1 MNFFITGTD
10 TGVGKTYVTKVLLE
24 SLRADGYDAVGYKPV
39 ACGDRDDAYILAAAS
54 GDLPVEEVNPLWLAT
69 PAAPWV
75 AAKLENRSIF
85 PQDLIDGYRKLAD
98 EHEIVLVEGAG
109 GWEVP
114 ITENFSMSDL
124 AAVLNIPVCVVVANR
139 LGAINH
145 SVLTCKA
152 IQARGITLAG
162 IILNHLVDEL
172 DIPMIANKSTIPA
185 LAKTPLLCE
194 IIHQQDWVDHDWIT
208 EQ

>member
-10 TGVGKTYVTKVLLE
+10 TGVGKTYITKVLLE
-24 SLRADGYDAVGYKPV
+24 SLRADGYDAVGYKPI

-54 GDLPVEEVNPLWLAT
+54 GDMPVEEVNPSWLAT

-85 PQDLIDGYRKLAD
+85 PQDLIDGYRRLAD

-114 ITENFSMSDL
+114 ITEDFSMADL
-124 AAVLNIPVCVVVANR
+124 AAALNIPVCVVVANR

-145 SVLTCKA
+145 SVLT
-152 IQARGITLAG
+152 
-162 IILNHLVDEL
+162 
-172 DIPMIANKSTIPA
+172 
-185 LAKTPLLCE
+185 
-194 IIHQQDWVDHDWIT
+194 
-208 EQ
+208 